1 MPSDRRGCGRATFQ
15 IANNLV
21 ILSAAKDLLYA
32 MPAQKLTLGAP
43 SLPQPHRGKGGTG
56 TESANLLTRQSAKRA
71 NPLQEVSCPDAH

>member
-32 MPAQKLTLGAP
+32 MPA
-43 SLPQPHRGKGGTG
+43 
-56 TESANLLTRQSAKRA
+56 
-71 NPLQEVSCPDAH
+71 